1 MTRYLPRDVFLRKLP
16 RKLVVPWSLSAALI
30 VLVVALVFQLFV
42 ILVLMRLSGSMPEAA
57 RWLQLINARD
67 ILALLILDLLNLIAS
82 MGVVVWFMKRYGV
95 GLSAIGWRRVDLQR
109 SVLYTLG
116 ILVAFELGASL
127 ILGIVSLLA
136 PALGIN
142 QIQHAFNIGA
152 SPLDRAMTFVALVV
166 LPSILE
172 EMVFRGFVFPALAKH
187 WGVVWGAVISSAIF
201 GLAHAQLT
209 LGIYT
214 FVLGFLLC
222 FMYVRLKSIMPGMA
236 MHMVNN
242 LVAFMA
248 LAHVK

>member
-1 MTRYLPRDVFLRKLP
+1 
-16 RKLVVPWSLSAALI
+16 
-30 VLVVALVFQLFV
+30 
-42 ILVLMRLSGSMPEAA
+42 
-57 RWLQLINARD
+57 
-67 ILALLILDLLNLIAS
+67 
-82 MGVVVWFMKRYGV
+82 MKRYGV